1 MDSYKEAKDVSYKKQ
16 LIVPLVIL
24 IISMITLSAL
34 GFAYMHASE
43 LEIEKNGLDSE
54 YYEIDYTTE
63 NGVTFNGK
71 LDAVKLSAY
80 TKIAI
85 DPTATPPRTFNAY
98 LHDADISK
106 DFYVTIRSDMSADT
120 VFTLNTTI
128 ELGNVLGQF
137 ITYDNTDA
145 QTDVVYASAQTDVAY
160 DKTAIHAGDTVKVTI
175 TLHIGNTDIKTI
187 TGITPSGDAIDDVDD
202 LSSALDSICSNTY
215 NIKVTAI
222 PTA

>member
-1 MDSYKEAKDVSYKKQ
+1 MDSYKEAKEVSYKKQ

-34 GFAYMHASE
+34 GFAYSHATE

-54 YYEIDYTTE
+54 YYEIDYTTK
-63 NGVTFNGK
+63 NGATFDGK
-71 LDAVKLSAY
+71 MDAVKLSAY

-98 LHDADISK
+98 LHDAVITK
-106 DFYVTIRSDMSADT
+106 DFFVTIRSDMSADT
-120 VFTLNTTI
+120 VFTLNTTV
-128 ELGNVLGQF
+128 ELGDVLGQF
-137 ITYDNTDA
+137 ITYDNTT
-145 QTDVVYASAQTDVAY
+145 QTDVVYASAQTNAVY

-175 TLHIGNTDIKTI
+175 TLHIGNTDIKKI
-187 TGITPSGDAIDDVDD
+187 TGITPSGNAIDDVDD

-215 NIKVTAI
+215 KIKVTAK

>member
-1 MDSYKEAKDVSYKKQ
+1 MDSYKEANEVSYKKQ

-24 IISMITLSAL
+24 VISMITLSAL

-43 LEIEKNGLDSE
+43 LDIEKNGLDSE
-54 YYEIDYTTE
+54 YYEIDYTDKD
-63 NGVTFNGK
+63 GVTFNGK

-80 TKIAI
+80 TEIAI

-98 LHDADISK
+98 LHDADITK

-120 VFTLNTTI
+120 VFTLNTTV
-128 ELGNVLGQF
+128 ELGDVLGQF
-137 ITYDNTDA
+137 ITYDNTNQA
-145 QTDVVYASAQTDVAY
+145 DVVYTSAQTDVAY

-175 TLHIGNTDIKTI
+175 KLHIGNTDIKTI

-202 LSSALDSICSNTY
+202 LDSALDSICSNTY
-215 NIKVTAI
+215 NIKVTAT

>member
-1 MDSYKEAKDVSYKKQ
+1 MDSYKEDNPEFKKQ
-16 LIVPLVIL
+16 LLIPLVVL
-24 IISMITLSAL
+24 LLCTLALTAL

-43 LEIEKNGLDSE
+43 LDIEKNGLDGT

-71 LDAVKLSAY
+71 LDEVEISAY
-80 TKIAI
+80 TEIAI

-98 LHDADISK
+98 LHDAVITK
-106 DFYVTIRSDMSADT
+106 GFYVTIRSDMSADT
-120 VFTLNTTI
+120 VFTLNTTV

-187 TGITPSGDAIDDVDD
+187 TGITPSRDAIDDVGD
-202 LSSALDSICSNTY
+202 LDSALDSICSNTY
-215 NIKVTAI
+215 DIKVTAT

>member
-1 MDSYKEAKDVSYKKQ
+1 MDSYKEANDVSYKKQ

-24 IISMITLSAL
+24 VISMITLSAL
-34 GFAYMHASE
+34 GFAYMHATE
-43 LEIEKNGLDSE
+43 LEIEKNNLDSE

-63 NGVTFNGK
+63 NGVAIDSK

-85 DPTATPPRTFNAY
+85 DPSATPPRTFNAY
-98 LHDADISK
+98 LHNADITK
-106 DFYVTIRSDMSADT
+106 DFFVTIRSDMSANT
-120 VFTLNTTI
+120 VFTLNTTV
-128 ELGNVLGQF
+128 ELGNVLGKF
-137 ITYDNTDA
+137 ITY
-145 QTDVVYASAQTDVAY
+145 DVAY
-160 DKTAIHAGDTVKVTI
+160 DKATIHAGDTVKVTI

-187 TGITPSGDAIDDVDD
+187 TGITPSGDAIDDVGD
-202 LSSALDSICSNTY
+202 LDSALDSICSNTY

>member
-24 IISMITLSAL
+24 VVSMITLSAL
-34 GFAYMHASE
+34 GFAYSHATE

-54 YYEIDYTTE
+54 YYEIDYTDKD
-63 NGVTFNGK
+63 GVTFNGK

-80 TKIAI
+80 TQIAI
-85 DPTATPPRTFNAY
+85 DPSATPPRTFNAY
-98 LHDADISK
+98 LHNADITK

-120 VFTLNTTI
+120 VFTLNTTV
-128 ELGNVLGQF
+128 ELGKVLGQF
-137 ITYDNTDA
+137 ITYD
-145 QTDVVYASAQTDVAY
+145 VAY
-160 DKTAIHAGDTVKVTI
+160 DKATIHAGDTVKVTI
-175 TLHIGNTDIKTI
+175 TLHIGNTDIKKI
-187 TGITPSGDAIDDVDD
+187 TGITPSGNAIDDVDD

-215 NIKVTAI
+215 NIKVTAK

>member
-1 MDSYKEAKDVSYKKQ
+1 MDSYKEAKEVSYKKQ

-24 IISMITLSAL
+24 VISMITLSAL
-34 GFAYMHASE
+34 GFAYSHATE

-54 YYEIDYTTE
+54 YYEIDYTDN

-71 LDAVKLSAY
+71 LDDVEISAY
-80 TKIAI
+80 TEIAI

-98 LHDADISK
+98 LHDADITK

-120 VFTLNTTI
+120 VFTLNTTVD
-128 ELGNVLGQF
+128 LRDVLGKF
-137 ITYDNTDA
+137 ITYDNTN

-187 TGITPSGDAIDDVDD
+187 TGITPSGNAIDDVDD
-202 LSSALDSICSNTY
+202 LASALDSICTNTY
-215 NIKVTAI
+215 TVKVTAE

>member
-24 IISMITLSAL
+24 VVSMITLSAL
-34 GFAYMHASE
+34 GFAYSHATE

-54 YYEIDYTTE
+54 YYEIDYTDN
-63 NGVTFNGK
+63 NGVTINSN
-71 LDAVKLSAY
+71 LDAVEISAY
-80 TKIAI
+80 TEIAI

-98 LHDADISK
+98 LHDAVITK

-120 VFTLNTTI
+120 VFNLNTTV
-128 ELGNVLGQF
+128 ELGDVLGQF

-145 QTDVVYASAQTDVAY
+145 QTDVAY
-160 DKTAIHAGDTVKVTI
+160 DKAVIHPGDTVKVTI

-187 TGITPSGDAIDDVDD
+187 TGITPSGNAIDDVGD
-202 LSSALDSICSNTY
+202 LDSALDSICSNTY

-222 PTA
+222 PTD

>member
-1 MDSYKEAKDVSYKKQ
+1 MDSYKEDNPEFKKQ
-16 LIVPLVIL
+16 LLIPLVVL
-24 IISMITLSAL
+24 LLCAVTLTAL
-34 GFAYMHASE
+34 GFAYMHASQ
-43 LEIEKNGLDSE
+43 LDVEKNGLDSK

-63 NGVTFNGK
+63 NGVTFNGN
-71 LDAVKLSAY
+71 LDAVEISAY
-80 TKIAI
+80 TEIAI

-98 LHDADISK
+98 LHDADITK

-120 VFTLNTTI
+120 VFTLNTTVK
-128 ELGNVLGQF
+128 LGDVLGQF

-187 TGITPSGDAIDDVDD
+187 KGITPSGNAIDDVGD
-202 LSSALDSICSNTY
+202 LDSALDSICSNTY